1 MANTYSWTFEAL
13 DVELGPDADD
23 HTDIV
28 MVIHW
33 RYTATAPPPGYT
45 NSDGDEVPYT
55 ASSNGTSSVTWTE
68 GDPWIPYGDLTQSD
82 VEGWVE
88 EELGEERIEQM
99 ESSLDANI
107 AEQVTPT
114 HETMRGDELPWN
126 EGDGG

>member
-1 MANTYSWTFEAL
+1 MANTYSWSFEAL
-13 DVELGPDADD
+13 DVELGPDTDD

-55 ASSNGTSSVTWTE
+55 ATNIGTSSIKWEE
-68 GDPWIPYGDLTQSD
+68 GEPWIPYEDLEESD
-82 VEGWVE
+82 VQAWTEDQI
-88 EELGEERIEQM
+88 GEVDLAEMQGR
-99 ESSLDANI
+99 LDANI

-114 HETMRGDELPWN
+114 HETFRTMPWGESN
-126 EGDGG
+126 GA